1 MLLPIET
8 QKSESDQLRFYL
20 PLARTSVIVVSL
32 LMVLFDQEPYS
43 SPISPYMLFLEVTV
57 YNLIAAIY
65 SQKKIRD
72 KQTHILS
79 ILFGDILEATAVV
92 GISGGYNSPF
102 FAVFLFTMAEI
113 SLYLPWKRAGI
124 LILLIN
130 GVQVIITGVQIAAM
144 TNIVSRS
151 IIESRFLRL
160 VIVGLLFVILAEIL
174 RNEERARTL
183 AVRASRQIANLN
195 SIFAQLGQAHM
206 DIQRVFATVLSASG
220 NLEEAQFSLILRKPI
235 KSNTWIVVAT
245 SAPQRCPL
253 EKNLAIPEQYTN
265 RSLSVNNMDE
275 ETAKIFPCSE
285 QVSQIILSKVPP
297 FSESEEGL
305 LVVGRSTGAPLGEE
319 DSEFLQALT
328 MQTQLALHNA
338 LLFNEREQQIA
349 QLRAFKEIQ
358 NTFFTSAAHELK
370 TPLTVLGLL
379 SSTLIMTIKN
389 PSDQQKEILATMDQ
403 NVKRLLHLTTNILA
417 TARLEAM
424 DVVISPQST
433 DLKRIFQQGLDEIKT
448 VLHEKKVD
456 VVFNPDGSWERVLA
470 DPAKIREVV
479 AILLSNAAKF
489 AERGSSVEITF
500 RVENDSA
507 IAGVRDRGE
516 PLNIDEKDKIF
527 EKYYTGKKT
536 GALAGTG
543 LGLFIA
549 KQILALHGG
558 TIWVDAQGPWTTFY
572 FSLPQASQE
581 DTND

>member
-1 MLLPIET
+1 MLLPITT

-32 LMVLFDQEPYS
+32 LMVLFDREPYS
-43 SPISPYMLFLEVTV
+43 SPISPYMLFLEVTL

-65 SQKKIRD
+65 SQKQQRD
-72 KQTHILS
+72 KQTHIVS
-79 ILFGDILEATAVV
+79 ILMGDILEATAVV

-113 SLYLPWKRAGI
+113 SLYLPWKRAG
-124 LILLIN
+124 LVILLIN
-130 GVQVIITGVQIAAM
+130 GAQVIITGIQIAAM

-174 RNEERARTL
+174 RNEERARNL

-206 DIQRVFATVLSASG
+206 DIQRVFSTVLSASG

-235 KSNTWIVVAT
+235 QSSIWVVVAT

-253 EKNLAIPEQYTN
+253 EKALTIPEQYTN
-265 RSLSVNNMDE
+265 GPLSVNNMDE

-285 QVSQIILSKVPP
+285 QVSQILLSKVPP
-297 FSESEEGL
+297 FSETEEGL
-305 LVVGRSTGAPLGEE
+305 LVVGRATRAPLGEE

-379 SSTLIMTIKN
+379 SSTLVMTIEN
-389 PSDQQKEILATMDQ
+389 PSDQQKEILTTMDQ

-424 DVVISPQST
+424 DVIISPQPS
-433 DLKRIFQQGLDEIKT
+433 DLKRIFQQVVDEMKT
-448 VLHEKKVD
+448 VLTEKNLAVTFVPEGPWEKVL
-456 VVFNPDGSWERVLA
+456 S
-470 DPAKIREVV
+470 DPAKIREVA

-489 AERGSSVEITF
+489 AERDSTVEITF
-500 RVENDSA
+500 RNEAEMA
-507 IAGVRDRGE
+507 IAGVRNRGE

-549 KQILALHGG
+549 KQLLALHRG
-558 TIWVDAQGPWTTFY
+558 TIWVEAQGPWTTFY
-572 FSLPQASQE
+572 FSLPRSSQE
-581 DTND
+581 DSND